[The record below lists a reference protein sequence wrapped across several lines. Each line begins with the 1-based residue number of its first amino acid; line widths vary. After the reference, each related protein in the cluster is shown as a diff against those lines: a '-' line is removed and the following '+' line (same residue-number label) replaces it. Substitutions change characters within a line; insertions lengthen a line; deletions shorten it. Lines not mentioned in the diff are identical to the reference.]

1 MSDGRDSGAPQL
13 AATQS
18 FRPDGLGD
26 EPTATAVR
34 QYLLVFEGQSCY
46 PFDLPSRGEVV
57 IGRAPECGLRIEAAS
72 ASRQHAQLDVT
83 SGAVWISDLKSR
95 NGTRVNGDL
104 LTAARP
110 LLPGDMISICS
121 ATLIFHRELRDAD
134 GTRRRALQPLSYLRQ
149 RLDEE
154 IERSRQYQRPVSI
167 ISLRLGDAQASRQEL
182 GAALV
187 GHLRT
192 LDILSWSDSGGLVVL
207 CPEYSAEEA
216 AELSARLSAHLKPRC
231 PQLQIGLATCPED
244 GSDGDTPLAVSQAA
258 AQSASDGG
266 PPKTPGEMVSVVELG
281 DRRVLIAEPSMKRL
295 YGLVEKLGPSD
306 LPVLIHGETGTG
318 KELLAAALHHASKRR
333 GGPLVAVNCAALTE
347 TIVESELF
355 GHERGAFSGA
365 VASKAGLFESAHG
378 GTLFLDEIGEL
389 PLSIQPKLLRVLET
403 QKIMRVGETRERPI
417 DVRLVA
423 ATNRDL
429 AAEVEAGR
437 FRRDLYFRLS
447 TARLA
452 IPPLRD
458 RRRELPV
465 LARSLLEEAC
475 SRRQRPPMELAGA
488 TLHRLLAWRWP
499 GNIRELKNLM
509 DFVAATVDEQV
520 LMPWHVAEQLGGDS
534 GLPGAGGAPKF
545 RTIDEEVRALERRR
559 MVEALAAAGGV
570 HVRAAALIGM
580 PIRTFTGKL
589 KTYRISVGKGGG
601 GDEP

>member
-1 MSDGRDSGAPQL
+1 MLDERDSGGPDL

-18 FRPDGLGD
+18 FRPDAKGADRPGGTL
-26 EPTATAVR
+26 R
-34 QYLLVFEGQSCY
+34 QYVLVFEGQSCY
-46 PFDLPSRGEVV
+46 AFDLPSRGEVV

-110 LLPGDMISICS
+110 LLNGDMISICS
-121 ATLIFHRELRDAD
+121 ATLIFHREVEAPQ
-134 GTRRRALQPLSYLRQ
+134 RRSLLPISYLRQ
-149 RLDEE
+149 RLEEE
-154 IERSRQYQRPVSI
+154 IDRSQHYQRPVSLV
-167 ISLRLGDAQASRQEL
+167 SLRLGGTQPSRQEL
-182 GAALV
+182 GQKLAD
-187 GHLRT
+187 HLRT
-192 LDILSWSDSGGLVVL
+192 LDILSWSDSGGLLIL
-207 CPEYSAEEA
+207 CPELNGEEV
-216 AELSARLSAHLKPRC
+216 AELATRLSTVLQPLC
-231 PQLQIGLATCPED
+231 PQLQTGLSTCPED
-244 GSDGDTPLAVSQAA
+244 GTDADTLLAVCQAA

-266 PPKTPGEMVSVVELG
+266 PPKSPSDMVNVVEFG
-281 DRRVLIAEPSMKRL
+281 ERRILIAEPSMKRL
-295 YGLVEKLGPSD
+295 YSLIEKLGPSD
-306 LPVLIHGETGTG
+306 LPVLVHGETGTG
-318 KELLAAALHHASKRR
+318 KELAAAALHHASKRR
-333 GGPLVAVNCAALTE
+333 NEPLVAVNCAALTE
-347 TIVESELF
+347 SIVESELF

-365 VASKAGLFESAHG
+365 VTSKAGLFETAHG

-403 QKIMRVGETRERPI
+403 QKIMRVGDTRERAI

-447 TARLA
+447 TARLS

-475 SRRQRPPMELAGA
+475 VKRERPKMELASA
-488 TLHRLLAWRWP
+488 TLHRLLAYRWP

-520 LMPWHVAEQLGGDS
+520 LMPWHVVEQIGGDKALADGS
-534 GLPGAGGAPKF
+534 GAAPKF

-559 MVEALAAAGGV
+559 MVEALAASGGV

-589 KTYRISVGKGGG
+589 KLYRISVTKG